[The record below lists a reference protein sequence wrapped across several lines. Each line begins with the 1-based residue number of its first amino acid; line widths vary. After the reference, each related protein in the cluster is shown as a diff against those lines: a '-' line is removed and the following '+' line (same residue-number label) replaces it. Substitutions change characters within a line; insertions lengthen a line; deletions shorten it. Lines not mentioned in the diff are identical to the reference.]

1 MTANPRMPGSQG
13 EDGPLA
19 YGVSVFAGVLL
30 ATLAVFQMLEGIAA
44 IAEDDVF
51 VSGINYVYEFDV
63 TTWGWIHLAIGA
75 LGLAVGVG
83 ILTGRSWALVA
94 GMGLAVISALSQF
107 MFMPFYPFWAL
118 LLIAMNILVIWAL
131 ANQWQRT

>member
-13 EDGPLA
+13 EDAPLA

-30 ATLAVFQMLEGIAA
+30 ATLAVFQMLEGVAA
-44 IAEDDVF
+44 IAEDEVF
-51 VSGINYVYEFDV
+51 VTGIDYVYKFDV
-63 TTWGWIHLAIGA
+63 TTWGWIHLIIGA
-75 LGLAVGVG
+75 VALAVAVG
-83 ILTGRSWALVA
+83 ILTGRWWALVA
-94 GMGLAVISALSQF
+94 GMTLAVLSALSQF

-131 ANQWQRT
+131 SNQWQRS

>member
-1 MTANPRMPGSQG
+1 MTADPRMPGSQG

-51 VSGINYVYEFDV
+51 VSGINYVYQFDV
-63 TTWGWIHLAIGA
+63 TTWGWIHLVIGA
-75 LGLAVGVG
+75 LALAVGVG
-83 ILTGRSWALVA
+83 ILTGQSWALVA

>member
-1 MTANPRMPGSQG
+1 MTADPRMPGSQG

-30 ATLAVFQMLEGIAA
+30 ATLAVFQILEGIAA

-51 VSGINYVYEFDV
+51 VSGINYVYQFDV
-63 TTWGWIHLAIGA
+63 TTWGWIHLVIGA
-75 LGLAVGVG
+75 LALAVGVG
-83 ILTGRSWALVA
+83 ILTGQSWALVA

>member
-1 MTANPRMPGSQG
+1 MTADPRMPGSQG

-30 ATLAVFQMLEGIAA
+30 ATLAVFQILEGIAA

-51 VSGINYVYEFDV
+51 VSGINYVYQLDV
-63 TTWGWIHLAIGA
+63 TTWGWIHLVIGA
-75 LGLAVGVG
+75 LALAVGVG

-107 MFMPFYPFWAL
+107 MFMPLYPFWAL

>member
-1 MTANPRMPGSQG
+1 MVANPRMPGSQG

-30 ATLAVFQMLEGIAA
+30 ATLAVFQILEGIAA

-51 VSGINYVYEFDV
+51 VSGINYVYQFDV

-75 LGLAVGVG
+75 LALAVGVG
-83 ILTGRSWALVA
+83 ILTGQSWALVA